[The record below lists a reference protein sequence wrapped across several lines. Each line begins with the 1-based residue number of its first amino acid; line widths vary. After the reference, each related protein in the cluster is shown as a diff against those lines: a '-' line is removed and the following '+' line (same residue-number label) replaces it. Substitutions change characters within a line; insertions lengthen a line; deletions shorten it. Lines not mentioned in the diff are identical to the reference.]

1 MFHIREKMSSADG
14 DSGGGNGGGGSGSG
28 SGNGGGGGGG
38 FLSGITSGF
47 SSPSQAGLSSSS
59 GIGGGFGLKDFM
71 ESNSYVAKFAFIL
84 MVFISFSVLLKLT
97 IIGLSYLML
106 PSMSPMVLDGTAN
119 TEDMAM
125 NITQDPASPNSVFI
139 ARSMNEDGGLE
150 YTWSAWFLVNQ
161 APQNIDK
168 YSRIFS
174 KGGEGTKH
182 SSTGVYFP
190 NNAPGLYLK
199 RTTDTKATN
208 PDRTDTGENIT
219 LMAVVDV
226 NGKKSGSGES
236 KADMNEQLVAT
247 DIPMKKW
254 VNAII
259 RVTNNVIDLYVNGRL
274 AQRRKTAG
282 IPLQNYGKVNIGE
295 DKSANRF
302 SGYISTIQYFNYSV
316 GANKIM
322 SIVDEGPNLKMV
334 TNGGGDITAAKSV
347 GTYLSNIWYMR

>member
-1 MFHIREKMSSADG
+1 MSSSD
-14 DSGGGNGGGGSGSG
+14 GGGGGG
-28 SGNGGGGGGG
+28 GGGVGGGGGGG

-59 GIGGGFGLKDFM
+59 GIGAGGGGGGGFGLKDFM

-97 IIGLSYLML
+97 IIGLSYFML
-106 PSMSPMVLDGTAN
+106 PSTSPFVLDGTAN
-119 TEDMAM
+119 TDDMAM
-125 NITQDPASPNSVFI
+125 NITQDPAAPNSVFI

-150 YTWSAWFLVNQ
+150 YTWSAWILVNQ
-161 APQNIDK
+161 APQTLNR

-174 KGGEGTKH
+174 KGGEGTKNT
-182 SSTGVYFP
+182 SDGDDSGIYYP
-190 NNAPGLYLK
+190 NNSPGLYIK
-199 RTTDTKATN
+199 RTTSTSPTN

-226 NGKKSGSGES
+226 NGKKSGDSQS
-236 KADMNEQLVAT
+236 KADLHEKLIAT

-254 VNAII
+254 VNAVI

-282 IPLQNYGKVNIGE
+282 IPLQNYGTVNIGE

-302 SGYISTIQYFNYSV
+302 SGYISTIQYFNYSI

-334 TNGGGDITAAKSV
+334 TNGSGDTTATKSV

>member
-1 MFHIREKMSSADG
+1 MSSSDG
-14 DSGGGNGGGGSGSG
+14 G
-28 SGNGGGGGGG
+28 GGGGGGG
-38 FLSGITSGF
+38 FLSGVTSGF
-47 SSPSQAGLSSSS
+47 SSPSQAGLSSGA

-106 PSMSPMVLDGTAN
+106 PSMSPFVLDGTAN
-119 TEDMAM
+119 TDDMAM
-125 NITQDPASPNSVFI
+125 NISQDPSLPDSVFI
-139 ARSMNEDGGLE
+139 SRSMNEDGGLE

-161 APQNIDK
+161 APQSVDK

-182 SSTGVYFP
+182 STTGVYYP

-199 RTTDTKATN
+199 RTTDTTATN
-208 PDRTDTGENIT
+208 PDRTDKGENIT
-219 LMAVVDV
+219 LMAVIDV
-226 NGKKSGSGES
+226 NGKTSGSSAS
-236 KADMNEQLVAT
+236 KDDLNEQLIAT

-259 RVTNNVIDLYVNGRL
+259 RVTNNVIDLYINGRL

-302 SGYISTIQYFNYSV
+302 SGYISTIQYFNYSI
-316 GANKIM
+316 GSNKIM

-334 TNGGGDITAAKSV
+334 TNGGDTTATKSV